1 VEFTSKGSSESLE
14 EFQLVVNELAGDKS
28 MDRIRMEY
36 EKLLSALKK
45 SRDSEKILM
54 LKCRELNAEIVSA
67 SKAAAALKLS
77 QEDQAALKPLKMEL
91 DEAWK
96 MVATAHD
103 KQEKD
108 SETLKNL
115 KEDISNLTKTT
126 FQQPESSEDHHDL
139 IIMVQ
144 DLTNER
150 DQLETMVEGLKEK
163 LNQAVTTH
171 QELQEQREKA
181 FQNISQLQQELQV
194 QQNEISRET
203 RTKEKLVKEVKQLH
217 ADMENKMAD
226 NRVLGLQSQKV
237 KEEKQKLEQQLTEL
251 KMLQE
256 RSIRDLEQLQM
267 KNAKL
272 QQECEHLSSAKER
285 LSLENQQTANK
296 LKVREEE
303 VSLMHQEV
311 AKQTKMRKVLQ
322 KKLHQVEDQ
331 KAEAD
336 VQKERLKAHTAAL
349 EKDLESFRNQ
359 MGSDKKARD
368 EMIRERDLLHKNMI
382 RAVQSTEKQQ
392 SLVKVLEQ
400 DKKVLENEIS
410 AYIKEAQMQ
419 RKAIHQ
425 LEKERDHYINETNSL
440 MQRVQQNIRDA
451 EVREMEVFDWRKK
464 VTEAESK
471 VKQQENLLESVV
483 SERNLYSRN
492 LTETQ
497 EEIAEM
503 KRKMKI
509 MTNQVTQLKYEI
521 IGKEEAIAKDQQENK
536 HLRKSSEALKEELQ
550 ETKLQLDKTRQIVDS
565 QKAEEQNLQKVIA
578 NIKSEQ
584 IQQNKQLEKV
594 SGETESLSK
603 QLLQRNNERALLYEK
618 IKIQQSVLSN
628 GDFHYNQRLED
639 IRLLKMEIKQLNQK
653 KTIIDKSL
661 PNTEKLRT
669 ELFHL
674 QKELLRE
681 KARSSI
687 LEEQLKPINIHR
699 WRRLEGSD
707 PGKYQ
712 LIQKIQSL
720 QKRLIVKT
728 QELEERELLL
738 QEKEKLYVELKH
750 VLARRPG
757 PEAAEQLQRYQW
769 TIRDRTKK
777 LKALTAE
784 LLILDLRMK
793 EFKSENQ
800 RLENELA
807 NVKYLHQKK
816 ALQVGFTCM

>member
-1 VEFTSKGSSESLE
+1 MEVSLVCEGLREKLLSNTDGSLE

-126 FQQPESSEDHHDL
+126 FQQPESSEDHQQYSH
-139 IIMVQ
+139 
-144 DLTNER
+144 LTH
-150 DQLETMVEGLKEK
+150 GYFY
-163 LNQAVTTH
+163 A
-171 QELQEQREKA
+171 
-181 FQNISQLQQELQV
+181 QLQQELQV

-497 EEIAEM
+497 IAEM

>member
-1 VEFTSKGSSESLE
+1 MEEFTSKGSSESLE

-181 FQNISQLQQELQV
+181 FQNISQVLME
-194 QQNEISRET
+194 QNLLKGKKTSSCVNHFLLTVCVVFTHLIS
-203 RTKEKLVKEVKQLH
+203 H
-217 ADMENKMAD
+217 P
-226 NRVLGLQSQKV
+226 
-237 KEEKQKLEQQLTEL
+237 LTD
-251 KMLQE
+251 Q
-256 RSIRDLEQLQM
+256 
-267 KNAKL
+267 
-272 QQECEHLSSAKER
+272 
-285 LSLENQQTANK
+285 
-296 LKVREEE
+296 VREEE

-440 MQRVQQNIRDA
+440 MQRAALQIEEDA